1 MAKRLGLP
9 KDSLRMAP
17 AELLPEVLGVP
28 LGSATPLALANPSAS
43 SVVLLLDARFQQQQ
57 HLLGTPADQ
66 HGHDSHHAGRTG
78 GVSQVGP
85 QLNHPHAPL
94 LALDGRL
101 ATFKC
106 RNRIHTLQCA
116 VGQ

>member
-17 AELLPEVLGVP
+17 AELLPDVLGVP

-57 HLLGTPADQ
+57 HLCVHPLTNTATTVITPA
-66 HGHDSHHAGRTG
+66 GLEAFLR
-78 GVSQVGP
+78 
-85 QLNHPHAPL
+85 
-94 LALDGRL
+94 
-101 ATFKC
+101 
-106 RNRIHTLQCA
+106 
-116 VGQ
+116 